1 MCSTILAGSD
11 DTMTKNVNETMI
23 NTTNIN
29 GTISSSISND
39 KALYISRHTT
49 EKLLETLDVKSLRK
63 AGMFLKEPECRVYLS
78 GFSEHH
84 QVQLRRAVKSAGAV
98 SVNELTSSVT
108 HVIVNQAVPVEQVK
122 IIEMLHLKPH
132 FVSLQWLVESMQMSM
147 VVSESD
153 FYVPFPKL
161 RGLGNGSRCSST
173 SSWAV
178 HSACILHH
186 SQSRLHL
193 FLSAVCSH

>member
-1 MCSTILAGSD
+1 MFHESIKKLVKILLSYKCTLSLGGAC
-11 DTMTKNVNETMI
+11 
-23 NTTNIN
+23 
-29 GTISSSISND
+29 
-39 KALYISRHTT
+39 ALTT

-84 QVQLRRAVKSAGAV
+84 QVQLRRALKSAGAV

-147 VVSESD
+147 AVSESD
-153 FYVPFPKL
+153 FYVPFPNQKDSNL
-161 RGLGNGSRCSST
+161 VTTVPLGDTIGPLPKSGNETVGLDNMKIVKDLEGVRQ
-173 SSWAV
+173 V
-178 HSACILHH
+178 LLLEIIEK
-186 SQSRLHL
+186 
-193 FLSAVCSH
+193 